1 MAKKSDFP
9 LTRVKH
15 PEPAQETTDW
25 VIWAAWADRVT
36 FEEIE
41 ERTGFTESQVIRM
54 MRRELKPSSFRRW
67 RRRVR
72 HQSLKHRRLFQKQ
85 RKKLKK
91 PTTKDIL

>member
-1 MAKKSDFP
+1 MAKKSDYP

-15 PEPAQETTDW
+15 PEPSQETADW

-85 RKKLKK
+85 RKQLKK
-91 PTTKDIL
+91 PNIKDLY